1 MSTFY
6 PGEEND
12 PDYNLDNNSIHVN
25 IRTSSFFDNLHP
37 FVQPSMV
44 QGCEGM
50 LLNIPNGVGC
60 ACESRWCFISRRE
73 IHKCNASIG
82 CNPDDITKIP
92 KECMPCEDS
101 CSICL
106 DILDTACVKT
116 KCKHV
121 FHEKCISKYFDTAKR
136 DFFGRVKCPIC
147 RSKIWPATFMN
158 LHEIFEKYKN
168 CNCCSRH
175 KINRPKTLT
184 PLNTGY
190 VEWCFNIKRWKN
202 NNSIREFNCRC
213 PCRHILRWNCC
224 RRLQVN

>member
-1 MSTFY
+1 MSTYY

-12 PDYNLDNNSIHVN
+12 YDNYLNISVYVN
-25 IRTSSFFDNLHP
+25 IPTSSLFDRLQP

-44 QGCEGM
+44 QSCEGM
-50 LLNIPNGVGC
+50 LLNVTNGVDC
-60 ACESRWCFISRRE
+60 ACESSWNIQK
-73 IHKCNASIG
+73 HKCNASIG

-92 KECMPCEDS
+92 KECMPCEDI

-106 DILDTACVKT
+106 DILDTGCVIT
-116 KCKHV
+116 KCKHK
-121 FHEKCISKYFDTAKR
+121 FHEKCISKYFYTTKR
-136 DFFGRVKCPIC
+136 DSFGRVACPMC
-147 RSKIWPATFMN
+147 REKVWPATFMD
-158 LHEIFEKYKN
+158 LHEIFKKYNN

-175 KINRPKTLT
+175 KVNRPETLI

-202 NNSIREFNCRC
+202 NNSLREFNCRC

-224 RRLQVN
+224 RRLQDN